1 MQIILKTGHIHIE
14 LSLKTRN
21 QFFTINAIDTQIM
34 IKASSGLQFIG
45 IAIDLIAN
53 ELNNSLVEF

>member
-1 MQIILKTGHIHIE
+1 MQIILKAGHIHIE
-14 LSLKTRN
+14 LSLKTRY
-21 QFFTINAIDTQIM
+21 QIFTIDAIDTQIM

-53 ELNNSLVEF
+53 KLNDSIVEF